1 MKESLRKWCSMGVY
15 ESEAKLEEKLIDQL
29 VKQGYKKVQI
39 DTVEDLERNFREQ
52 INEHNKLRLDGKPL
66 SDKEFERLM
75 IKISGKGVFQSAK
88 ELRQLQ
94 DIQRDDGTIAYIE
107 LFNTR
112 EWCQNIFQ
120 VTHQTTVEG
129 KYTNRYDVTLLING
143 LPLVQIELKRRG
155 MDMKEAFN
163 QIKRYKRHS
172 YSGLYKFIQ
181 IFIISNGVD
190 TKYFANGDQELNY
203 GFTFYW
209 TDVNNE
215 RINNLEYFCLTFLDR
230 CQIGKVIARYM
241 ILNQTEKMLLVM
253 RPYQIYAVENIV
265 SRALDTN
272 NNGYVWHTTGS
283 GKTITSFKTSQI
295 LAKEPSINQVFFL
308 VDRKDL
314 DKQTLDEFNKF
325 KPGCVDLTNNTDKL
339 IEQMKD
345 STKDL
350 IVTTIQKMAN
360 ACSNPKY
367 APILE
372 KYKDLKTVF
381 IIDECHRSQFGDM
394 HRQISKT
401 FTNAQYF
408 GFTGTPRFK
417 ENPSQD
423 GRSTADIFE
432 KCLHTYL
439 IKDAIKD
446 GNVLGF
452 SVDYIKTI
460 ESQIDDSD
468 EEMVQAIDT
477 NEVFVDDARISIIA
491 QHIIDHHN
499 IKTRDR
505 KYNSLFAVSSIPML
519 TKYYDTFKILN
530 NNLKIGAIFTY
541 GANENLDHKEEHSRD
556 TLERIISDYNKM
568 YNTNFST
575 NTFDAYFRDICK
587 KIKNTDIDIVIV
599 VDMLLTGF
607 DAKRLNTLYID
618 KPLKFHNLIQAFSRT
633 NRVESDTK
641 PFGNIVCYDLPSKF
655 RVDEAVKLFSQ
666 TDSIDTVIMA
676 PYEDYLNKFK
686 VAVLEL
692 LKIAPV
698 VDSVDSLERE
708 EDIKAFIIAFRTV
721 AKLLVSLKT
730 FNEFDLDNG
739 DTELNAQMFED
750 YKSKYYELYRKLL
763 NDKEKSSILNDVTF
777 SLELIQTDKINVSYI
792 LNLIRNVDLTNEH
805 QKKKDIE
812 NIESKLVNIT
822 DDELFLK
829 ADLIRSFLK
838 SILPTLKEDDSIDE
852 ALDKHMNVER
862 EKEIEKFS
870 KDNNINLDNL
880 KEIIDEYEYSGIF
893 PDSLIGK
900 SIDAPFLK
908 KISIIENIKVF
919 IRNLLKKYM

>member
-1 MKESLRKWCSMGVY
+1 MGVY

-52 INEHNKLRLDGKPL
+52 INEHNKFRLEEKPL

-215 RINNLEYFCLTFLDR
+215 RINNLEHFCLTFLDR

-460 ESQIDDSD
+460 ESQIDDND

-477 NEVFVDDARISIIA
+477 NEVFVDDTRVSIIA
-491 QHIIDHHN
+491 KHIIDHHN
-499 IKTRDR
+499 TKTRDR
-505 KYNSLFAVSSIPML
+505 KYNALFTVSSIPL
-519 TKYYDTFKILN
+519 LVKYYNMFKSLN
-530 NNLKIGAIFTY
+530 HDLKIGAIFTY
-541 GANENLDHKEEHSRD
+541 GANEDLDKNPEHSRESLD
-556 TLERIISDYNKM
+556 KIIVDYNKM
-568 YNTNFST
+568 YNTNFSSS
-575 NTFDAYFRDICK
+575 TFDAYFRDICK
-587 KIKNTDIDIVIV
+587 KIKNTEIDIVIV
-599 VDMLLTGF
+599 VNMLLTGF
-607 DAKRLNTLYID
+607 DAKRLNTLYVD
-618 KPLKFHNLIQAFSRT
+618 KSLKYHDLIQAFSRT
-633 NRVESDTK
+633 NRVESETK

-686 VAVLEL
+686 VAVSEL
-692 LKIAPV
+692 LKITPV
-698 VDSVDSLERE
+698 VDAVDSLERE
-708 EDIKAFIIAFRTV
+708 EDIKAFIVAFRTV

-750 YKSKYYELYRKLL
+750 YKSKYYDLYRKLS
-763 NDKEKSSILNDVTF
+763 NDKEKSSILNDITF

-792 LNLIRNVDLTNEH
+792 LNLIRNVDLTNEQ

-812 NIESKLVNIT
+812 DIESKLINIT

-829 ADLIRSFLK
+829 ADLIKSFLK

-870 KDNNINLDNL
+870 EDNNINLDNL

-919 IRNLLKKYM
+919 ISNLLKKYM

>member
-1 MKESLRKWCSMGVY
+1 MGVY

-29 VKQGYKKVQI
+29 VKQGYKKIQI
-39 DTVEDLERNFREQ
+39 DTAENLERNFREQ
-52 INEHNKLRLDGKPL
+52 INEHNKFRLEEKPL

-75 IKISGKGVFQSAK
+75 VKISGKGVFQSAK

-215 RINNLEYFCLTFLDR
+215 RINNLEHFCLTFLDR

-360 ACSNPKY
+360 ACSNSKY

-452 SVDYIKTI
+452 SVDYMKFVDYNSNQT
-460 ESQIDDSD
+460 
-468 EEMVQAIDT
+468 EEDVMVEGIDT
-477 NEVFVDDARISIIA
+477 EEVFMADDRVRLIA
-491 QHIIDHHN
+491 QDIIDHHN
-499 IKTRDR
+499 TKTRDK
-505 KYNSLFAVSSIPML
+505 KYNALFTVSSIPL
-519 TKYYDTFKILN
+519 LVKYYNMFKSLN
-530 NNLKIGAIFTY
+530 HDLKIGAIFTY
-541 GANENLDHKEEHSRD
+541 GANEDLDKNPEHSRESLD
-556 TLERIISDYNKM
+556 KIIDDYNKM
-568 YNTNFST
+568 YNTNFSSS
-575 NTFDAYFRDICK
+575 TFDAYFRDICK
-587 KIKNTDIDIVIV
+587 KIKNTEIDIVIV
-599 VDMLLTGF
+599 VNMLLTGF
-607 DAKRLNTLYID
+607 DAKRLNTLYVD
-618 KPLKFHNLIQAFSRT
+618 KSLKYHDLIQAFSRT
-633 NRVESDTK
+633 NRVESETK
-641 PFGNIVCYDLPSKF
+641 PFGNIVCYRTTKE

-666 TDSIDTVIMA
+666 TDNIDTVIMA

-686 VAVLEL
+686 VAVSEL
-692 LKIAPV
+692 LKITPV

-708 EDIKAFIIAFRTV
+708 EDIKAFIVAFRTV

-750 YKSKYYELYRKLL
+750 YKSKYYDLYRKLS
-763 NDKEKSSILNDVTF
+763 NDKEKSSILNDITF

-792 LNLIRNVDLTNEH
+792 LNLIRNVDLTNEQ

-812 NIESKLVNIT
+812 DIESKLIHTT
-822 DDELFLK
+822 DDELCLK
-829 ADLIRSFLK
+829 ANLIKSFLK

-852 ALDKHMNVER
+852 ALDKHMNAER

-870 KDNNINLDNL
+870 EDNNINLDNL

-919 IRNLLKKYM
+919 ISNLLKKYM

>member
-1 MKESLRKWCSMGVY
+1 MGVY

-52 INEHNKLRLDGKPL
+52 INEHNKFRLEEKPL

-215 RINNLEYFCLTFLDR
+215 RINNLEHFCLTFLDR

-360 ACSNPKY
+360 ACSNAKY

-452 SVDYIKTI
+452 SVDYMKFVDYNSNQT
-460 ESQIDDSD
+460 
-468 EEMVQAIDT
+468 EEDVMVEGIDT
-477 NEVFVDDARISIIA
+477 EEVFMADDRVRLIA
-491 QHIIDHHN
+491 QDIIDHHN
-499 IKTRDR
+499 TKTRDR
-505 KYNSLFAVSSIPML
+505 KYNALFTVFSIPL
-519 TKYYDTFKILN
+519 LVKYYNMFKSLN
-530 NNLKIGAIFTY
+530 HDLKIGAIFTY
-541 GANENLDHKEEHSRD
+541 GANEDLDKNPEHSRESLD
-556 TLERIISDYNKM
+556 KIIDDYNKM
-568 YNTNFST
+568 YNTNFSSS
-575 NTFDAYFRDICK
+575 TFDAYFRDICK
-587 KIKNTDIDIVIV
+587 KIKNTEIDIVIV
-599 VDMLLTGF
+599 VNMLLTGF
-607 DAKRLNTLYID
+607 DAKRLNTLYVD
-618 KPLKFHNLIQAFSRT
+618 KSLKYHDLIQAFSRT
-633 NRVESDTK
+633 NRVESETK
-641 PFGNIVCYDLPSKF
+641 PFGNIVCYRTTKE

-686 VAVLEL
+686 VAVSEL
-692 LKIAPV
+692 LKITPV

-708 EDIKAFIIAFRTV
+708 EDIKVFIVAFRTV

-750 YKSKYYELYRKLL
+750 YKSKYYELYRRLS
-763 NDKEKSSILNDVTF
+763 NDKEKSSILNDITF

-792 LNLIRNVDLTNEH
+792 LNLIRNIDLTNEI
-805 QKKKDIE
+805 QKLQDIE
-812 NIESKLVNIT
+812 NIERKLANST
-822 DDELFLK
+822 DDDLRSK
-829 ADLIRSFLK
+829 TDLIKSFLK

-852 ALDKHMNVER
+852 ALNNHMNVER

-870 KDNNINLDNL
+870 EDNNINLDNL

>member
-1 MKESLRKWCSMGVY
+1 MGVY

-39 DTVEDLERNFREQ
+39 DTVEDLEKNFREQ
-52 INEHNKLRLDGKPL
+52 INEHNKFRLEEKPL

-215 RINNLEYFCLTFLDR
+215 RINNLEHFCLTFLDR

-360 ACSNPKY
+360 ACSNAKY

-452 SVDYIKTI
+452 SVDYMKFVDYNSNQT
-460 ESQIDDSD
+460 
-468 EEMVQAIDT
+468 EEDVMVEGIDT
-477 NEVFVDDARISIIA
+477 EEVFMADDRVRLIA
-491 QHIIDHHN
+491 QDIIDHHN
-499 IKTRDR
+499 TKTRDR
-505 KYNSLFAVSSIPML
+505 KYNALFTVSSIPL
-519 TKYYDTFKILN
+519 LVKYYNMFKSLN
-530 NNLKIGAIFTY
+530 HDLKIGAIFTY
-541 GANENLDHKEEHSRD
+541 GANEDLDKNPEHSRESLD
-556 TLERIISDYNKM
+556 KIIDDYNKM
-568 YNTNFST
+568 YNTNFSSS
-575 NTFDAYFRDICK
+575 TFDAYFRDICK
-587 KIKNTDIDIVIV
+587 KIKNTEIDIVIV
-599 VDMLLTGF
+599 VNMLLTGF
-607 DAKRLNTLYID
+607 DAKRLNTLYVD
-618 KPLKFHNLIQAFSRT
+618 KSLKYHDLIQAFSRT
-633 NRVESDTK
+633 NRVESETK
-641 PFGNIVCYDLPSKF
+641 PFGNIVCYRTTKE

-666 TDSIDTVIMA
+666 TDSIDTVIMS

-686 VAVLEL
+686 VAVSEL
-692 LKIAPV
+692 LKITPV

-721 AKLLVSLKT
+721 AKLLVSLRT

-739 DTELNAQMFED
+739 DTDLNAQMFED
-750 YKSKYYELYRKLL
+750 YKSKYYELYRRLS

-792 LNLIRNVDLTNEH
+792 LNLIRNVDLTNEE

-812 NIESKLVNIT
+812 DIESKLVNIT

-829 ADLIRSFLK
+829 ADLIKSFLK

-908 KISIIENIKVF
+908 KISIIENIKGF

>member
-1 MKESLRKWCSMGVY
+1 MGVY

-39 DTVEDLERNFREQ
+39 DTAEDLERNFREQ
-52 INEHNKLRLDGKPL
+52 INEHNKFRLEEKPL

-75 IKISGKGVFQSAK
+75 VKISGKGVFQSAK

-215 RINNLEYFCLTFLDR
+215 RINNLEHFCLTFLDR

-360 ACSNPKY
+360 ACSNAKY

-452 SVDYIKTI
+452 SVDYMKFVDYNSNQT
-460 ESQIDDSD
+460 
-468 EEMVQAIDT
+468 EEDVMVEGIDT
-477 NEVFVDDARISIIA
+477 EEVFMADDRVRLIA
-491 QHIIDHHN
+491 QDIIDHHN
-499 IKTRDR
+499 TKTRER
-505 KYNSLFAVSSIPML
+505 KYNALFTVSSIPL
-519 TKYYDTFKILN
+519 LVKYYNMFKSLN
-530 NNLKIGAIFTY
+530 HDLKIGAIFTY
-541 GANENLDHKEEHSRD
+541 GANEDLDKNPEHSRESLD
-556 TLERIISDYNKM
+556 KIIDDYNKM
-568 YNTNFST
+568 YNTNFSSS
-575 NTFDAYFRDICK
+575 TFDAYFRDICK
-587 KIKNTDIDIVIV
+587 KIKNTEIDIVIV
-599 VDMLLTGF
+599 VNMLLTGF
-607 DAKRLNTLYID
+607 DAKRLNTLYVD
-618 KPLKFHNLIQAFSRT
+618 KSLKYHDLIQAFSRT
-633 NRVESDTK
+633 NRVESETK
-641 PFGNIVCYDLPSKF
+641 PFGNIVCYRTTKE

-666 TDSIDTVIMA
+666 TDNIDTVIMA

-686 VAVLEL
+686 VAVSEL
-692 LKIAPV
+692 LKITPV

-708 EDIKAFIIAFRTV
+708 EDIKAFIVAFRTV

-730 FNEFDLDNG
+730 FNEFDLDND
-739 DTELNAQMFED
+739 DTELNDQMFED
-750 YKSKYYELYRKLL
+750 YKSKYYELYRRLS
-763 NDKEKSSILNDVTF
+763 NDKEKSSILNDITF

-792 LNLIRNVDLTNEH
+792 LNLIRNVDLTNEQ

-812 NIESKLVNIT
+812 DIESKLVNIT

-829 ADLIRSFLK
+829 ADLIKSFLK

-870 KDNNINLDNL
+870 EDNNINLDNL

-919 IRNLLKKYM
+919 ISNLLKKYM

>member
-1 MKESLRKWCSMGVY
+1 MGVY
-15 ESEAKLEEKLIDQL
+15 ESESRLEEKLINQL
-29 VKQGYKKVQI
+29 IKQGYKKVQI
-39 DTVEDLERNFREQ
+39 DTVKDLERNFREQ
-52 INEHNKLRLDGKPL
+52 INEHNKFRLEGKPL

-107 LFNTR
+107 LFNSR

-120 VTHQTTVEG
+120 VTHQTTIEG

-190 TKYFANGDQELNY
+190 TKYFSNGDQELNY

-209 TDVNNE
+209 TDEDNE
-215 RINNLEYFCLTFLDR
+215 RINNLEQFCLTFLER
-230 CQIGKVIARYM
+230 CQISKVIARYM

-446 GNVLGF
+446 NNVLGF
-452 SVDYIKTI
+452 SVDYMKF
-460 ESQIDDSD
+460 IDYNSNQT
-468 EEMVQAIDT
+468 EEVVMVEGIDT
-477 NEVFVDDARISIIA
+477 EEVFMADERVRLIA
-491 QHIIDHHN
+491 QDIIDHHN
-499 IKTRDR
+499 TKTRDR
-505 KYNSLFAVSSIPML
+505 KYNALFTVSSIPL
-519 TKYYDTFKILN
+519 LVKYYNMFKSLN
-530 NNLKIGAIFTY
+530 HDLKIGAIFTY
-541 GANENLDHKEEHSRD
+541 GANEDLDNNPEHSRESLD
-556 TLERIISDYNKM
+556 KIIDDYNKM
-568 YNTNFST
+568 YNTNFSSS
-575 NTFDAYFRDICK
+575 TFDAYFRDICK
-587 KIKNTDIDIVIV
+587 KIKNTEIDIVIV
-599 VDMLLTGF
+599 VNMLLTGF
-607 DAKRLNTLYID
+607 DAKRLNTLYVD
-618 KPLKFHNLIQAFSRT
+618 KSLKYHDLIQAFSRT
-633 NRVESDTK
+633 NRVESETK
-641 PFGNIVCYDLPSKF
+641 PFGNIVCYRTTKE
-655 RVDEAVKLFSQ
+655 RVDEAIKLFSQ
-666 TDSIDTVIMA
+666 TNSIDTVIMA
-676 PYEDYLNKFK
+676 PYEEYLNKFK
-686 VAVLEL
+686 VAVSEL
-692 LKIAPV
+692 LKITPV

-708 EDIKAFIIAFRTV
+708 EEIKAFIVAFRTV
-721 AKLLVSLKT
+721 AKLLVSLRT

-739 DTELNAQMFED
+739 DTDLNAQMFED
-750 YKSKYYELYRKLL
+750 YKSKYYELYRRLS
-763 NDKEKSSILNDVTF
+763 NDKEKSSILNDITF

-792 LNLIRNVDLTNEH
+792 LNLIRNVDLTNEE

-812 NIESKLVNIT
+812 DIESKLVNIT

-829 ADLIRSFLK
+829 ADLIKSFLK

-852 ALDKHMNVER
+852 ALDNHMNVER

-870 KDNNINLDNL
+870 EDNNINLDNL

>member
-1 MKESLRKWCSMGVY
+1 MGVY

-29 VKQGYKKVQI
+29 VKQGYKKAQI

-52 INEHNKLRLDGKPL
+52 INEHNKFRLEEKPL

-112 EWCQNIFQ
+112 EWCQNNFQ

-253 RPYQIYAVENIV
+253 RPYQIYAVESII

-360 ACSNPKY
+360 ACSNPRY

-452 SVDYIKTI
+452 SVDYMKFVDLKS
-460 ESQIDDSD
+460 SQT
-468 EEMVQAIDT
+468 EEDVMVEGIDT
-477 NEVFVDDARISIIA
+477 EEVFMADDRVRLIAQDIIA
-491 QHIIDHHN
+491 HHN
-499 IKTRDR
+499 PKTRDK
-505 KYNSLFAVSSIPML
+505 KYNAIFTVSSIPL
-519 TKYYDTFKILN
+519 LVKYYNIFKSLN
-530 NNLKIGAIFTY
+530 HDLKIGAIFTY
-541 GANENLDHKEEHSRD
+541 GANEDLDKSPEHSRESLD
-556 TLERIISDYNKM
+556 KIIYDYNKM
-568 YNTNFST
+568 YNTNFSSS
-575 NTFDAYFRDICK
+575 TFDAYFRDICK
-587 KIKNTDIDIVIV
+587 KIKNTEIDIVIV
-599 VDMLLTGF
+599 VNMLLTGF
-607 DAKRLNTLYID
+607 DAKRLNTLYVD
-618 KPLKFHNLIQAFSRT
+618 KNLKYHDLIQAFSRT
-633 NRVESDTK
+633 NRVESETK
-641 PFGNIVCYDLPSKF
+641 PFGNIVCYRTAKEQ
-655 RVDEAVKLFSQ
+655 VDEAVKLFSQ
-666 TDSIDTVIMA
+666 TDNIDTVIMA
-676 PYEDYLNKFK
+676 PYEEYLNKFK
-686 VAVLEL
+686 VAVSEL
-692 LKIAPV
+692 LKITPV
-698 VDSVDSLERE
+698 VESVDSLERE
-708 EDIKAFIIAFRTV
+708 EDIKAFIVAFRTV

-739 DTELNAQMFED
+739 DTDLTAQIFED
-750 YKSKYYELYRKLL
+750 YKSKYYELYRRLS
-763 NDKEKSSILNDVTF
+763 NDKEKSSILNDITF

-792 LNLIRNVDLTNEH
+792 LNLIRNVDLTNEE

-812 NIESKLVNIT
+812 DIESKLVNIT

-829 ADLIRSFLK
+829 SDLIKSFLN

-852 ALDKHMNVER
+852 ALDNHMNVER

-908 KISIIENIKVF
+908 KISIIENIKGF
-919 IRNLLKKYM
+919 IKNLLKKYM

>member
-1 MKESLRKWCSMGVY
+1 MGVY

-39 DTVEDLERNFREQ
+39 DTMEDLERNFREQ
-52 INEHNKLRLDGKPL
+52 VNEHNKFRLEEKPL

-94 DIQRDDGTIAYIE
+94 DIQRDDGTIVYIE

-215 RINNLEYFCLTFLDR
+215 RISNLEYFCLTFLDR

-241 ILNQTEKMLLVM
+241 ILNQTEKILLVM

-325 KPGCVDLTNNTDKL
+325 KPGCVDLTSNTDKL

-381 IIDECHRSQFGDM
+381 IIDECHRTQFGDM

-452 SVDYIKTI
+452 SVDYMKFIDLKS
-460 ESQIDDSD
+460 SQM
-468 EEMVQAIDT
+468 EEDVMVEGIDT
-477 NEVFVDDARISIIA
+477 EEVFMADDRVRLITQDIIN
-491 QHIIDHHN
+491 HHN
-499 IKTRDR
+499 TKTRDK
-505 KYNSLFAVSSIPML
+505 KYNALFTVSSIPL
-519 TKYYDTFKILN
+519 LVKYYNMFKSLN
-530 NNLKIGAIFTY
+530 HNLKVGAIFTY
-541 GANENLDHKEEHSRD
+541 GANEDLDNNPEHSRELLD
-556 TLERIISDYNKM
+556 KIVDDYNKM
-568 YNTNFST
+568 YNTHFSSS
-575 NTFDAYFRDICK
+575 TFDAYFRDICK
-587 KIKNTDIDIVIV
+587 KIKNTEIDIVIV
-599 VDMLLTGF
+599 VNMILTGF
-607 DAKRLNTLYID
+607 DAKRLNTLYVD
-618 KPLKFHNLIQAFSRT
+618 KSLKYHDLIQAFSRT
-633 NRVESDTK
+633 NRVESETK
-641 PFGNIVCYDLPSKF
+641 PFGNIVCYRTTKE

-686 VAVLEL
+686 VAVSEL
-692 LKIAPV
+692 LKITPV
-698 VDSVDSLERE
+698 VESVDSLERE
-708 EDIKAFIIAFRTV
+708 EDIKAFIVAFRTV
-721 AKLLVSLKT
+721 AKLLVSLRT

-739 DTELNAQMFED
+739 DTELSAQMFED
-750 YKSKYYELYRKLL
+750 YKSKYYELYRRLS

-792 LNLIRNVDLTNEH
+792 LNLIRNVDLTNEE

-812 NIESKLVNIT
+812 DIESKLINIT

-829 ADLIRSFLK
+829 VDLIKSFLK

-852 ALDKHMNVER
+852 ALDNHMNIER

-870 KDNNINLDNL
+870 EDNNINLDNL

-908 KISIIENIKVF
+908 KISIIENIKGF

>member
-1 MKESLRKWCSMGVY
+1 MGVY

-39 DTVEDLERNFREQ
+39 DTAEDLERNFREQ
-52 INEHNKLRLDGKPL
+52 INEHNKFRLEEKPL

-75 IKISGKGVFQSAK
+75 VKISGKGVFQSAK

-215 RINNLEYFCLTFLDR
+215 RINNLEHFCLTFLDR

-360 ACSNPKY
+360 ACSNAKY

-452 SVDYIKTI
+452 SVDYMKFVDYNSNQT
-460 ESQIDDSD
+460 
-468 EEMVQAIDT
+468 EEDVMVEGIDT
-477 NEVFVDDARISIIA
+477 EEVFMADDRVRLIA
-491 QHIIDHHN
+491 QDIIDHHN
-499 IKTRDR
+499 TKTRER
-505 KYNSLFAVSSIPML
+505 KYNALFTVSSIPL
-519 TKYYDTFKILN
+519 LVKYYNMFKSLN
-530 NNLKIGAIFTY
+530 HDLKIGAIFTY
-541 GANENLDHKEEHSRD
+541 GANEDLDKNPEHSRESLD
-556 TLERIISDYNKM
+556 KIIDDYNKM
-568 YNTNFST
+568 YNTNFSSS
-575 NTFDAYFRDICK
+575 TFDAYFRDICK
-587 KIKNTDIDIVIV
+587 KIKNTEIDIVIV
-599 VDMLLTGF
+599 VNMLLTGF
-607 DAKRLNTLYID
+607 DAKRLNTLYVD
-618 KPLKFHNLIQAFSRT
+618 KSLKYHDLIQAFSRT
-633 NRVESDTK
+633 NRVESETK
-641 PFGNIVCYDLPSKF
+641 PFGNIVCYRTTKE

-686 VAVLEL
+686 VAVSEL
-692 LKIAPV
+692 LKITPV

-708 EDIKAFIIAFRTV
+708 EDIKAFIVAFRTV

-730 FNEFDLDNG
+730 FNEFDLDND
-739 DTELNAQMFED
+739 DTELNDQMFED
-750 YKSKYYELYRKLL
+750 YKSKYYELYRRLS
-763 NDKEKSSILNDVTF
+763 NDKEKSSILNDITF

-792 LNLIRNVDLTNEH
+792 LNLIRNVDLTNEQ

-812 NIESKLVNIT
+812 DIESKLVNIT

-829 ADLIRSFLK
+829 ADLIKSFLK

-870 KDNNINLDNL
+870 EDNNINLDNL

>member
-1 MKESLRKWCSMGVY
+1 MGVY

-29 VKQGYKKVQI
+29 IKQGYKKVQI
-39 DTVEDLERNFREQ
+39 DNVEDLERNFREQ
-52 INEHNKLRLDGKPL
+52 VNEHNKFRLDEKPL

-88 ELRQLQ
+88 ELRELQ

-143 LPLVQIELKRRG
+143 LPLVQLELKRRG

-209 TDVNNE
+209 TDIANE

-241 ILNQTEKMLLVM
+241 ILNQTEKMLMVM

-265 SRALDTN
+265 ARALDTN

-325 KPGCVDLTNNTDKL
+325 KPGCVDLTNNTNKL

-360 ACSNPKY
+360 ACSNPRY
-367 APILE
+367 VSILE

-394 HRQISKT
+394 HKQISKT

-452 SVDYIKTI
+452 SVDYMKFIDFKS
-460 ESQIDDSD
+460 SQTEEDVMVEGIDTEEVFLSD
-468 EEMVQAIDT
+468 ERVLL
-477 NEVFVDDARISIIA
+477 IA
-491 QHIIDHHN
+491 QNIIEHHT
-499 IKTRDR
+499 IKTRDK
-505 KYNSLFAVSSIPML
+505 KYNALFTVSSIPL
-519 TKYYDTFKILN
+519 LVKYYNMFKTLN
-530 NNLKIGAIFTY
+530 HDLKIGAIFTY
-541 GANENLDHKEEHSRD
+541 GANEDPDNNPEHSRESLD
-556 TLERIISDYNKM
+556 KIIDDYNEI
-568 YNTNFST
+568 YNTNFSSS
-575 NTFDAYFRDICK
+575 TFDAYFRDICK
-587 KIKNTDIDIVIV
+587 KIKNTEIDIVIV
-599 VDMLLTGF
+599 VNMLLTGF
-607 DAKRLNTLYID
+607 DAKGLNTLYVD
-618 KPLKFHNLIQAFSRT
+618 KSLKYHDLIQAFSRT
-633 NRVESDTK
+633 NRVESETK
-641 PFGNIVCYDLPSKF
+641 PFENIVCYRTTKA

-666 TDSIDTVIMA
+666 TNSIDEVIMA

-686 VAVLEL
+686 IAVSEL
-692 LKIAPV
+692 LKITPV
-698 VDSVDSLERE
+698 VESVDSLERE
-708 EDIKAFIIAFRTV
+708 EDIKAFILAFRTV
-721 AKLLVSLKT
+721 AKILVSLRT
-730 FNEFDLDNG
+730 FNKFDLDNG
-739 DTELNAQMFED
+739 DTDLNAQMFED
-750 YKSKYYELYRKLL
+750 YKSKYYELYRKLS
-763 NDKEKSSILNDVTF
+763 NDKEKSSILNDIAF

-792 LNLIRNVDLTNEH
+792 LNLIRNVDLTNEE

-812 NIESKLVNIT
+812 TIESKLVNIT

-829 ADLIRSFLK
+829 ADLIKSFLK

-852 ALDKHMNVER
+852 ALNNHMNVER

-870 KDNNINLDNL
+870 KDNSINLNSL

-900 SIDAPFLK
+900 SIDAPFLQ
-908 KISIIENIKVF
+908 KISIIENIKGF
-919 IRNLLKKYM
+919 IKNLLKKYL